1 MHTHTHS
8 TCACA
13 CACTARRAARA
24 LHMSGTLL
32 LTHDGGPP
40 NPGDVFSLGAAAA
53 SALYI
58 VRLSALSAGHEAARL
73 SAATLALSGAA
84 CMGITLAQAA
94 AASNL
99 PGLALQV
106 RPAGGGAAHALH
118 RARAAR
124 ARARPAT
131 QAAHAPAH
139 ACTPTPRHGV
149 HVCARDMH
157 TLLGHPRR
165 PRYCATAG
173 GSCSTSP
180 WR

>member
-149 HVCARDMH
+149 HVCVCDMH

-165 PRYCATAG
+165 PRYCAMAG

>member
-1 MHTHTHS
+1 
-8 TCACA
+8 
-13 CACTARRAARA
+13 
-24 LHMSGTLL
+24 MSGTLL

-73 SAATLALSGAA
+73 IAATLALSGAA

-94 AASNL
+94 AAGNL

-106 RPAGGGAAHALH
+106 VARRTRSIGHARHAHAHAQRRRQHTHLH
-118 RARAAR
+118 
-124 ARARPAT
+124 T
-131 QAAHAPAH
+131 HALQRRVME
-139 ACTPTPRHGV
+139 CM
-149 HVCARDMH
+149 CARDMH
-157 TLLGHPRR
+157 ALLGHPRR

-173 GSCSTSP
+173 GSCSTCP